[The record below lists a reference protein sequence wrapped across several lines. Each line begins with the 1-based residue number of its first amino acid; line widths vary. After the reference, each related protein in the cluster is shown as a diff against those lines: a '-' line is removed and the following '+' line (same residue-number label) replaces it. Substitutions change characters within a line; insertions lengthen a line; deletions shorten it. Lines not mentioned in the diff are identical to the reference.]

1 LTAGSPRR
9 STTRLPE
16 PTLAQGLS
24 TRWRSIRRALAK
36 NPIMLAGFIIFIFIF
51 LSAILAPVITVH
63 DPVRTNIEERLQAP
77 SLDHWFGTDHL
88 GIDVYARTMYGG
100 QVSMLVGVLVAT
112 LVIGGG
118 LVFGLIAG
126 YNRRLDGPLMRVA
139 DAIMA
144 FPTLLLA
151 LAVVATWGGNIQ
163 NIVLVLT
170 VSGTPG
176 MARLVR
182 GQVLS
187 LREQQF
193 VEGARA
199 IGAST
204 SRIMFRH
211 IAPNTFAPMM
221 VMASLVFAGSVVAE
235 AGLAFLGVGLPTFT
249 PSWGNIIARGRDF
262 LGSSPWI
269 SFFPGFILTLMVLA
283 INVIGDG
290 LRDAL
295 DPRLRRRL

>member
-1 LTAGSPRR
+1 MAVSEGRATRVVAKR
-9 STTRLPE
+9 S
-16 PTLAQGLS
+16 LS
-24 TRWRSIRRALAK
+24 ANAASRWRGIRRAFAK
-36 NPIMLAGFIIFIFIF
+36 NPLMLLGFVIFVLIA
-51 LSAILAPVITVH
+51 LSAVAAPLITFH
-63 DPVRTNIEERLQAP
+63 DPVRTNIPERLEAP
-77 SLDHWFGTDHL
+77 SLRHWFGTDHL
-88 GIDVYARTMYGG
+88 GVDVYARTMYGG
-100 QVSMLVGVLVAT
+100 RVSLFVGVTVAV

-118 LVFGLIAG
+118 LFFGLISG
-126 YNRRLDGPLMRVA
+126 YNRRLDGPIMRVA

-151 LAVVATWGGNIQ
+151 LAVAAALGGSIRNI
-163 NIVLVLT
+163 ILVLA
-170 VSGTPG
+170 VSGVPG

-193 VEGARA
+193 VEGAKA
-199 IGAST
+199 IGAT
-204 SRIMFRH
+204 MPRILLRH
-211 IAPNTFAPMM
+211 VAPNTFAAMM
-221 VMASLVFAGSVVAE
+221 VMASLVFAGSIVAE
-235 AGLAFLGVGLPTFT
+235 AGLAFLGVGAPTFA
-249 PSWGNIIARGRDF
+249 PSWGNLIVRGRDF

-269 SFFPGFILTLMVLA
+269 SFFPGVLLTLMVLA

>member
-1 LTAGSPRR
+1 MASTERR
-9 STTRLPE
+9 AATRLPQ
-16 PTLAQGLS
+16 PTFVEGVASRG
-24 TRWRSIRRALAK
+24 RGIRRALAK
-36 NPIMLAGFIIFIFIF
+36 NPIMLGGFVIFAVIA
-51 LSAILAPVITVH
+51 LASILAPVITRH
-63 DPVRTNIEERLQAP
+63 DPVRTHIEERLQPP

-88 GIDVYARTMYGG
+88 GIDVYSRTLYGG
-100 QVSMLVGVLVAT
+100 QVSLVVGVLVAT
-112 LVIGGG
+112 LVVGGG
-118 LVFGLIAG
+118 LVIGLVAG
-126 YNRRLDGPLMRVA
+126 YNRKLDGPIMRVA

-151 LAVVATWGGNIQ
+151 LAVVATWGGSIQ
-163 NIVLVLT
+163 NIVLVLA

-199 IGAST
+199 IGAKT
-204 SRIMFRH
+204 PRILFRH

-269 SFFPGFILTLMVLA
+269 SFFPGLMLTLMVLA

>member
-1 LTAGSPRR
+1 
-9 STTRLPE
+9 
-16 PTLAQGLS
+16 
-24 TRWRSIRRALAK
+24 
-36 NPIMLAGFIIFIFIF
+36 MIFVLIA
-51 LSAILAPVITVH
+51 LSAVAAPLITFH
-63 DPVRTNIEERLQAP
+63 DPVRTNIPERLEAP
-77 SLDHWFGTDHL
+77 SLRHWFGTDHL
-88 GIDVYARTMYGG
+88 GVDVYARTMYGG
-100 QVSMLVGVLVAT
+100 RVSLFVGVTVAV

-118 LVFGLIAG
+118 FFFGLISG
-126 YNRRLDGPLMRVA
+126 YNRRLDGPIMRVA

-151 LAVVATWGGNIQ
+151 LAVAAALGGSIRNI
-163 NIVLVLT
+163 ILVLA
-170 VSGTPG
+170 VSGVPG

-193 VEGARA
+193 VEGAKA
-199 IGAST
+199 IGAT
-204 SRIMFRH
+204 MPRILLRH
-211 IAPNTFAPMM
+211 VAPNTFAAMM
-221 VMASLVFAGSVVAE
+221 VMASLVFAGSIVAE
-235 AGLAFLGVGLPTFT
+235 AGLAFLGVGAPTFA
-249 PSWGNIIARGRDF
+249 PSWGNLIVRGRDF

-269 SFFPGFILTLMVLA
+269 SFFPGIFLTLMVLA